1 MNNPYL
7 SALGRSTQK
16 PKNPYLESLSR
27 PAQTDTLDTYLSNTT
42 APEPQRAPFL
52 SRLGS
57 AAKALGKQAIDDPIG
72 TVAGIGKGLA
82 QNAMDLGSMATNP
95 GSAAQRIVAQEG
107 GDPLRAGARVSGAA
121 SLLLGPA
128 LRAAGAPLGAV
139 LAGDYAMSA
148 GLGAAQTPD
157 DPAVGAVMG
166 LGMNAVFDGGSRFMS
181 RGAPTA
187 APAPTGPVRRAV
199 RGTLDTSGD
208 TWKVVPATSTGSMD
222 KALTR
227 LFPVR
232 AVDEIAA
239 DKPDIGQVFDQPDP
253 KPATTDVFP
262 EGYTAE
268 PRQRVTA
275 PGALERVLPGMVDAA
290 SDPRRVADLAPT
302 PRSNAPV
309 ADEVFPEGYS
319 AGGYTGERGTRL
331 DDAMA
336 RLFPERAA
344 SIVAQRPNIGQVFD
358 EPNAPFPPS
367 SDVFPEGYS
376 STPPRRND
384 LDRAIQMLVPREVT
398 DNAPMGRLDVVRPR
412 ETPFPAADR
421 QFPEGFTMPE
431 TFAVRSAT
439 PKRVMPADTPLP
451 DTPTAPMSGA
461 IPAAA
466 SPALPVRPDAPV
478 APSAAAMEPSMPL
491 PTPRTSTVRAPESPA
506 TALDAPLTPPAA
518 AAIPEVPPAR
528 VDAPMEP
535 PAPVAAAMEPP
546 PAQPPAQPAASA
558 PMAGP
563 AGAVTAPSKDGTIN
577 WKTWFDP
584 ASPGSKT
591 AEARLQALIQ
601 NDPDIVKGARGYES
615 MAVTNA
621 KATAAMKELVAEL
634 TDDPLAA
641 DLPGIRKFVERHGAA
656 GVPAMKKLI
665 AQNEQALQD
674 ASRVVANSTD
684 PQEIA
689 LAQRVIDGV
698 EQQQTDLLRGTVK
711 EQAGIARGLNA
722 LKLRAKMS
730 TDPDVWLVQAQR
742 SMGDVPMSDTVRN
755 EVRRLARVAADACGG
770 A

>member
-1 MNNPYL
+1 
-7 SALGRSTQK
+7 
-16 PKNPYLESLSR
+16 
-27 PAQTDTLDTYLSNTT
+27 
-42 APEPQRAPFL
+42 
-52 SRLGS
+52 
-57 AAKALGKQAIDDPIG
+57 
-72 TVAGIGKGLA
+72 
-82 QNAMDLGSMATNP
+82 
-95 GSAAQRIVAQEG
+95 
-107 GDPLRAGARVSGAA
+107 
-121 SLLLGPA
+121 
-128 LRAAGAPLGAV
+128 
-139 LAGDYAMSA
+139 
-148 GLGAAQTPD
+148 
-157 DPAVGAVMG
+157 
-166 LGMNAVFDGGSRFMS
+166 
-181 RGAPTA
+181 
-187 APAPTGPVRRAV
+187 
-199 RGTLDTSGD
+199 
-208 TWKVVPATSTGSMD
+208 
-222 KALTR
+222 
-227 LFPVR
+227 
-232 AVDEIAA
+232 
-239 DKPDIGQVFDQPDP
+239 
-253 KPATTDVFP
+253 
-262 EGYTAE
+262 
-268 PRQRVTA
+268 
-275 PGALERVLPGMVDAA
+275 
-290 SDPRRVADLAPT
+290 
-302 PRSNAPV
+302 
-309 ADEVFPEGYS
+309 
-319 AGGYTGERGTRL
+319 
-331 DDAMA
+331 
-336 RLFPERAA
+336 
-344 SIVAQRPNIGQVFD
+344 
-358 EPNAPFPPS
+358 
-367 SDVFPEGYS
+367 
-376 STPPRRND
+376 
-384 LDRAIQMLVPREVT
+384 
-398 DNAPMGRLDVVRPR
+398 
-412 ETPFPAADR
+412 
-421 QFPEGFTMPE
+421 
-431 TFAVRSAT
+431 
-439 PKRVMPADTPLP
+439 
-451 DTPTAPMSGA
+451 
-461 IPAAA
+461 
-466 SPALPVRPDAPV
+466 
-478 APSAAAMEPSMPL
+478 MPL